1 MTNSQRLNCN
11 EFRRGFLRL
20 QGFGARTGQGCFE
33 IADSQNRPVPEIR
46 PNIQK
51 KKNPKC
57 HSQSQDWNTQKHT
70 GPKPPCYR
78 SFQKSAS
85 DSDSVL
91 YRATRD
97 SAQLGDSRLGR
108 LGDSANPGPRG
119 SRRGTWS
126 GTDLHRRRALRWS
139 TRCST
144 RMPHGPAGRHG
155 RSEETHKNY
164 NGVAS
169 RTLSPEPDISPY
181 ASKGLAIVVPDLA

>member
-1 MTNSQRLNCN
+1 M
-11 EFRRGFLRL
+11 
-20 QGFGARTGQGCFE
+20 
-33 IADSQNRPVPEIR
+33 PEIR

-57 HSQSQDWNTQKHT
+57 HSQSQDWNTQKHEN
-70 GPKPPCYR
+70 CR
-78 SFQKSAS
+78 SQTTMLQQLSKI
-85 DSDSVL
+85 SDSVL

>member
-126 GTDLHRRRALRWS
+126 GTDLRRRWALRWS
-139 TRCST
+139 TGCS
-144 RMPHGPAGRHG
+144 MPPRTGRLAGTAGLKRHI
-155 RSEETHKNY
+155 SITMELPQAVEL
-164 NGVAS
+164 S
-169 RTLSPEPDISPY
+169 RLCLTSLVMLQKAWP
-181 ASKGLAIVVPDLA
+181 